1 LTLELEYFRNKLRLH
16 NRLLHGWGV
25 VCGAQVCPLP
35 KANGHQTLEPW
46 KVVVKP
52 GYILG
57 PYGDEIVIQTE
68 RITDLRTGG
77 VTSRPGDPPGELVDP
92 WCSAVYVA
100 QLPEWVYVA
109 VRYKEI
115 TMRPVRVQPVGCGC
129 DETLCEYSRLCDGYE
144 IGILTACPASHQNPP
159 KLDNLADLAK
169 GPLFACPPCP
179 SDPWVV
185 LAAVK
190 LAQDGTITEID
201 NCSCRR
207 MVLSFA
213 NVWWR
218 CEGAKIEVHEVT
230 VQGDD
235 EQGGNVS
242 ITVSGAN
249 FRSVGTVT
257 PEVTLG
263 SGVTVGNII
272 VPDGTSLTFTAAID
286 RAATPGPRTMTIIN
300 PDCSM
305 VSHPDAI
312 IIKAKGPERMP
323 SPPDRPSGGE
333 APPPPAPPPSG
344 EEQPPPRRTRRRGG
358 N

>member
-1 LTLELEYFRNKLRLH
+1 MRTESISRDVLGDSGLAERPRYFPRQLITADDLTLEQEYFRNKLRLH

-100 QLPEWVYVA
+100 QLPELVYVA

-115 TMRPVRVQPVGCGC
+115 MMRPVRVQPVGCGC

-144 IGILTACPASHQNPP
+144 IGILTARPASHQNPP
-159 KLDNLADLAK
+159 KLDNLADFAK
-169 GPLFACPPCP
+169 GPLSACPPCP

-218 CEGAKIEVHEVT
+218 CEGAQIEVET
-230 VQGDD
+230 VK
-235 EQGGNVS
+235 
-242 ITVSGAN
+242 
-249 FRSVGTVT
+249 VG
-257 PEVTLG
+257 ESG
-263 SGVTVGNII
+263 SGDI
-272 VPDGTSLTFTAAID
+272 
-286 RAATPGPRTMTIIN
+286 
-300 PDCSM
+300 
-305 VSHPDAI
+305 
-312 IIKAKGPERMP
+312 
-323 SPPDRPSGGE
+323 
-333 APPPPAPPPSG
+333 
-344 EEQPPPRRTRRRGG
+344 
-358 N
+358 